1 MMKEEL
7 EIKKNLNEIFEN
19 LKEITRKNPV
29 KTYIWIKVITEL
41 FNDLFNSF
49 PDDIKNLSY
58 DNEKNDIPYIG

>member
-49 PDDIKNLSY
+49 PEDIKNLSY